1 MIGTRGFRAREAAA
15 NYKRRER
22 RLVSDDV
29 RAIRFSNLHGNA
41 DASEV
46 TPVEATEP
54 VEPEPEVKP
63 EAPVGEATET
73 PETESSGSA
82 AKARAKKTK

>member
-1 MIGTRGFRAREAAA
+1 MTLERIMIGTRGFRAREAAA

-29 RAIRFSNLHGNA
+29 RAVRFANLHGNA

-54 VEPEPEVKP
+54 VKPEPEVKP
-63 EAPVGEATET
+63 EAPVGEATEK
-73 PETESSGSA
+73 
-82 AKARAKKTK
+82 AKAKKTK